1 MTHKDLFKGATYKS
15 LERQVNGKHYS
26 SFKIQPAEFINEN
39 KILFAEG
46 NAIKYICRWRHKH
59 KTKEEQLG
67 DLKKAKQYINLL
79 IEQETQGKG
88 EIKLKLTGQ
97 TAEEK
102 AEEMQK
108 GLYKNG

>member
-1 MTHKDLFKGATYKS
+1 MADII
-15 LERQVNGKHYS
+15 KHPPHYFR
-26 SFKIQPAEFINEN
+26 FKIEPITFIMQNE
-39 KILFAEG
+39 IPYAEG

-67 DLKKAKQYINLL
+67 DLKKAIQYINLL

-102 AEEMQK
+102 AEQMQK
-108 GLYKNG
+108 DMYKNG

>member
-1 MTHKDLFKGATYKS
+1 MADIIK
-15 LERQVNGKHYS
+15 NPPHYFR
-26 SFKIQPAEFINEN
+26 FKIEPITFIMQNE
-39 KILFAEG
+39 IPYAEG

>member
-1 MTHKDLFKGATYKS
+1 MADKI
-15 LERQVNGKHYS
+15 KHPPHYFR
-26 SFKIQPAEFINEN
+26 FKIEPITFIMQNE
-39 KILFAEG
+39 IPYAEG

-67 DLKKAKQYINLL
+67 DLKKAIQYINLL

-88 EIKLKLTGQ
+88 EVKLKLTGQ

>member
-1 MTHKDLFKGATYKS
+1 MADII
-15 LERQVNGKHYS
+15 KHPPHYFR
-26 SFKIQPAEFINEN
+26 FKIEPITFIMQNE
-39 KILFAEG
+39 IPYAEG

-102 AEEMQK
+102 SEEMQK

>member
-1 MTHKDLFKGATYKS
+1 MADII
-15 LERQVNGKHYS
+15 KHPPHYFR
-26 SFKIQPAEFINEN
+26 FKIEPITFIMQNE
-39 KILFAEG
+39 IPYAEG

-67 DLKKAKQYINLL
+67 DLKKAIQYINLL

>member
-1 MTHKDLFKGATYKS
+1 MADIIK
-15 LERQVNGKHYS
+15 NPPHYFR
-26 SFKIQPAEFINEN
+26 FKIEPITFIMQNE
-39 KILFAEG
+39 IPYAEG

-102 AEEMQK
+102 AKEMQK

>member
-1 MTHKDLFKGATYKS
+1 MADII
-15 LERQVNGKHYS
+15 KHPPHYFR
-26 SFKIQPAEFINEN
+26 FKIEPITFIMQNE
-39 KILFAEG
+39 IPYAEG

-67 DLKKAKQYINLL
+67 DLKKAIQYINLL

-88 EIKLKLTGQ
+88 EVKLKLTGQ

-108 GLYKNG
+108 DMYKNG

>member
-1 MTHKDLFKGATYKS
+1 M
-15 LERQVNGKHYS
+15 Q
-26 SFKIQPAEFINEN
+26 NE
-39 KILFAEG
+39 IPYAEG

-59 KTKEEQLG
+59 ATKQEQLG
-67 DLKKAKQYINLL
+67 DLKKAIQYINLL

-88 EIKLKLTGQ
+88 EVKLKLTGQ

>member
-1 MTHKDLFKGATYKS
+1 MADII
-15 LERQVNGKHYS
+15 KHPPHYFR
-26 SFKIQPAEFINEN
+26 FKIEPITFIMQNE
-39 KILFAEG
+39 IPYAEG

-108 GLYKNG
+108 DMYKNG

>member
-1 MTHKDLFKGATYKS
+1 MADIIK
-15 LERQVNGKHYS
+15 RPPHYFR
-26 SFKIQPAEFINEN
+26 FKIEPITFIMQNE
-39 KILFAEG
+39 IPYAEG

-67 DLKKAKQYINLL
+67 DLKKAIQYINLL

-88 EIKLKLTGQ
+88 EVKLKLTGQ

>member
-1 MTHKDLFKGATYKS
+1 MADII
-15 LERQVNGKHYS
+15 KHPPHYFR
-26 SFKIQPAEFINEN
+26 FKIEPITFIMQNE
-39 KILFAEG
+39 IPYAEG

-88 EIKLKLTGQ
+88 EVKLKLTGQ

>member
-1 MTHKDLFKGATYKS
+1 MADII
-15 LERQVNGKHYS
+15 KHPPHYFR
-26 SFKIQPAEFINEN
+26 FKIEPITFIMQNE
-39 KILFAEG
+39 IPYAEG

-67 DLKKAKQYINLL
+67 DLKKAIQYINLL

-88 EIKLKLTGQ
+88 EVKLKLTGQ
-97 TAEEK
+97 TTEEK

>member
-1 MTHKDLFKGATYKS
+1 MADII
-15 LERQVNGKHYS
+15 KHPPHYFR
-26 SFKIQPAEFINEN
+26 FKIEPITFIMQNE
-39 KILFAEG
+39 IPYAEG
-46 NAIKYICRWRHKH
+46 DAIKYICRWKHKH

>member
-1 MTHKDLFKGATYKS
+1 MADKVK
-15 LERQVNGKHYS
+15 EPPHYFR
-26 SFKIQPAEFINEN
+26 FKIEPITFIMQNE
-39 KILFAEG
+39 IPYAEG

-67 DLKKAKQYINLL
+67 DLKKAIQYINLL

-88 EIKLKLTGQ
+88 EVKLKLTGQ
-97 TAEEK
+97 TTEEK

>member
-1 MTHKDLFKGATYKS
+1 MADII
-15 LERQVNGKHYS
+15 KHTPHYFR
-26 SFKIQPAEFINEN
+26 FKIEPITFIMQNE
-39 KILFAEG
+39 IPYAEG

-67 DLKKAKQYINLL
+67 DLKKAIQYINLL

-88 EIKLKLTGQ
+88 EVKLKLTGQ

>member
-1 MTHKDLFKGATYKS
+1 MADII
-15 LERQVNGKHYS
+15 KHPPHYFR
-26 SFKIQPAEFINEN
+26 FKIEPITFIMQNE
-39 KILFAEG
+39 IPYAEG

-88 EIKLKLTGQ
+88 EIKLKFTGQ
-97 TAEEK
+97 TPEEK